1 MTLLTLLQTQGAAPT
16 PQAVDGTLTMSGSLS
31 TVTRF
36 TVSLSGTLTMSGTI
50 STVYFPPSGGG
61 SLLTLL
67 RRNQTD

>member
-1 MTLLTLLQTQGAAPT
+1 MSLLTLLSNQGVTPT
-16 PQAVDGTLTMSGSLS
+16 PQAVAGTLTMSGSLS

-36 TVSLSGTLTMSGTI
+36 TVSLSGTLTMSGTT
-50 STVYFPPSGGG
+50 STVYSPPSGGG

>member
-16 PQAVDGTLTMSGSLS
+16 PQAVAGTLTMSGSLS

-50 STVYFPPSGGG
+50 STVYYPPSSG
-61 SLLTLL
+61 SLLTLF